1 MRRFTS
7 RNYMRAA
14 LPVPASLL
22 VLAALGCS
30 AADPPRDGSSAQP
43 PVSCASG
50 DCGDQ
55 PAPVGAAVSRTKLA
69 VLPQTKAA
77 PQISSFSPSN
87 GAIGSGLT
95 ITGSAFTGAT
105 AVWIGS
111 AHDAAFS
118 VVSATEIKVTVPADA
133 PLGAQQLAVIMPGAA
148 AFSTT
153 NFSVLQQA
161 IAATEISSLSPSNGA
176 IGSGLTIT
184 GSAFT
189 GATAV
194 WIGSAHDAAFSVVS
208 ASEIKVTV
216 PADAP
221 LGAQQLAVIAPGGA
235 GFSGSDFTVQA
246 RSGSSSG
253 SSSSGGS
260 GSGGSGSGGS
270 GSSSSGGS
278 ASGSS
283 NSGGSGSGSSSSGSA
298 STGGSSSGGS
308 LVVKVSGNKLI
319 DGSGKPLQL
328 RGANMSGLEFVGVQG
343 GTVSTWGGTMPSWP
357 LFKTWGANAVRIPLN
372 VGSWLGLTTYTAHGQ
387 PATSFGS
394 EVIADPQGNYK
405 QTVISAVAA
414 AQASGFYVILD
425 LHWSAPR
432 VTLAGNTQYITPD
445 GQPEF
450 MNSSTDIPFWTSIA
464 QTFGTQATPSPGVSN
479 AGVVFEL
486 FNEPYIDYYASGST
500 LYGLMLNGGTV
511 SKYTWAVG
519 AYSVSPTGGV
529 GIAGYQQALN
539 AIRGA
544 GANNVCIV
552 NGPSWAQEG
561 QNYKQWFPTD
571 TLSPPQLAAGWH
583 PYPNGTY
590 PYSNGDVYGQIGS
603 DTGAGTA
610 SFAQWFQVILNNGTP
625 VIITEDGGEGGTSA
639 TSGEPHMAYM
649 ESWADAQFAS
659 YIAWEWTEPQTYGT
673 AVTNDFLTAYGA
685 DGQSILP
692 TEGAGV
698 TLYNWLLSR

>member
-1 MRRFTS
+1 MRRFTPE
-7 RNYMRAA
+7 NYKRAA
-14 LPVPASLL
+14 LPVAASLL
-22 VLAALGCS
+22 VFAALGCS
-30 AADPPRDGSSAQP
+30 AADPSQSGSSVQALAP
-43 PVSCASG
+43 CASE

-55 PAPVGAAVSRTKLA
+55 ARGRPLGVAFSGANLTVQKQA
-69 VLPQTKAA
+69 QAA
-77 PQISSFSPSN
+77 PEIASFSPSAGAIGSGLTIMGSAFTGATAVWIGSAHDITFSVVSASEITAKIPADAPLGAQQLAVIVPGGAAFSGAN
-87 GAIGSGLT
+87 FTVQQQAQSAPEIASFSPSAGAIGSGLT

-118 VVSATEIKVTVPADA
+118 VVSANEITVKIPADA
-133 PLGAQQLAVIMPGAA
+133 PLGAQQLAVIVPGGA
-148 AFSTT
+148 AFSA
-153 NFSVLQQA
+153 SD
-161 IAATEISSLSPSNGA
+161 
-176 IGSGLTIT
+176 LT
-184 GSAFT
+184 
-189 GATAV
+189 V
-194 WIGSAHDAAFSVVS
+194 R
-208 ASEIKVTV
+208 
-216 PADAP
+216 
-221 LGAQQLAVIAPGGA
+221 A
-235 GFSGSDFTVQA
+235 G
-246 RSGSSSG
+246 SGSSSG
-253 SSSSGGS
+253 TSSGSSSAGSS
-260 GSGGSGSGGS
+260 GSGGSTSGSSGSGGS
-270 GSSSSGGS
+270 TSGSSGSGGS
-278 ASGSS
+278 TSGSS
-283 NSGGSGSGSSSSGSA
+283 G
-298 STGGSSSGGS
+298 SGGS
-308 LVVKVSGNKLI
+308 LAVTVSGNKLI
-319 DGSGKPLQL
+319 DGNGKSLQL

-343 GTVSTWGGTMPSWP
+343 GTVGTWGGTIPSWP
-357 LFKTWGANAVRIPLN
+357 LFKAWGANAVRIPLN

-394 EVIADPQGNYK
+394 KVIADPQGDYK

-432 VTLAGNTQYITPD
+432 VTLDGNTQYITPD

-450 MNSSTDIPFWTSIA
+450 MNSSTDIPFWTSMA
-464 QTFGTQATPSPGVSN
+464 QTFGTQATPQPGVSN
-479 AGVVFEL
+479 AGVIFEL

-511 SKYTWAVG
+511 STYTWAVG
-519 AYSVSPTGGV
+519 AYNVSPAGGV

-552 NGPSWAQEG
+552 NGPSWTQEAE
-561 QNYKQWFPTD
+561 NYKQWFPTD

-590 PYSNGDVYGQIGS
+590 PYTNGDVYGQIGS
-603 DTGAGTA
+603 DTGAGTS
-610 SFAQWFQVILNNGTP
+610 SFAQWFQAILNNGTP
-625 VIITEDGGEGGTSA
+625 VIITEDGGEGGASA

-673 AVTNDFLTAYGA
+673 AETNDFLTVYGSN
-685 DGQSILP
+685 GQSILP
-692 TEGAGV
+692 IEGAGV

>member
-1 MRRFTS
+1 MRRMTFRT
-7 RNYMRAA
+7 Y
-14 LPVPASLL
+14 LPVSASLL
-22 VLAALGCS
+22 VFAALGCS
-30 AADPPRDGSSAQP
+30 AADPPRSGSSVQTTA
-43 PVSCASG
+43 SCASG

-55 PAPVGAAVSRTKLA
+55 PRAGPLSVAFSGTKSA
-69 VLPQTKAA
+69 VLQQAQTA
-77 PQISSFSPSN
+77 PEITSFSPSE

-95 ITGSAFTGAT
+95 LIGSAFTGAT

-111 AHDAAFS
+111 AHDATFS
-118 VVSATEIKVTVPADA
+118 VVSASEITATVPADA
-133 PLGAQQLAVIMPGAA
+133 PLGAQQLAVLVPGGA
-148 AFSTT
+148 AFSGT
-153 NFSVLQQA
+153 NFTVLQQA
-161 IAATEISSLSPSNGA
+161 PAAPQITSFSPSDGA
-176 IGSGLTIT
+176 IGSRLTIT

-189 GATAV
+189 GTTAV
-194 WIGSAHDAAFSVVS
+194 WIGSAHDATFSVVS
-208 ASEIKVTV
+208 ASEITATV

-235 GFSGSDFTVQA
+235 AFSGTNFTVQA
-246 RSGSSSG
+246 GGGSTSGGSSSSGSTSGGSTSSGSTSSGSTSGGSTSSGSTSSG
-253 SSSSGGS
+253 SSSSG
-260 GSGGSGSGGS
+260 
-270 GSSSSGGS
+270 
-278 ASGSS
+278 
-283 NSGGSGSGSSSSGSA
+283 
-298 STGGSSSGGS
+298 STSGGS
-308 LVVKVSGNKLI
+308 LVVTVSGNKLI
-319 DGSGKPLQL
+319 NGNGKALQL
-328 RGANMSGLEFVGVQG
+328 RGANMSGLEFIGVQG
-343 GTVSTWGGTMPSWP
+343 GTVSTWAGTLPSWP

-432 VTLAGNTQYITPD
+432 VTLDGNTQYITPD

-450 MNSSTDIPFWTSIA
+450 MNASTDIPFWTSIA
-464 QTFGTQATPSPGVSN
+464 QTFGTQATPQSGVSN
-479 AGVVFEL
+479 SGVLFEL

-511 SKYTWAVG
+511 STYTWAVG
-519 AYSVSPTGGV
+519 SYKVSPTGGV
-529 GIAGYQQALN
+529 KIAGYQQALN

-552 NGPSWAQEG
+552 NGPSWAQEAE
-561 QNYKQWFPTD
+561 NYKQWFPTD

-603 DTGAGTA
+603 DPGAGTS
-610 SFAQWFQVILNNGTP
+610 SFAQWFQAILNNGTP
-625 VIITEDGGEGGTSA
+625 VLITEDGGEGGASA

-649 ESWADAQFAS
+649 ESWADTKFAS
-659 YIAWEWTEPQTYGT
+659 YIAWEWTEPQAYGT
-673 AVTNDFLTAYGA
+673 AETNDFLTVYGSNR
-685 DGQSILP
+685 QSILP
-692 TEGAGV
+692 IEGAGV
-698 TLYNWLLSR
+698 TLYDWLLSH

>member
-7 RNYMRAA
+7 KHYKRAA

-22 VLAALGCS
+22 VFAALGCS
-30 AADPPRDGSSAQP
+30 GADPARSGSLAT
-43 PVSCASG
+43 CASG

-55 PAPVGAAVSRTKLA
+55 SRVGPVGAALSE
-69 VLPQTKAA
+69 AA
-77 PQISSFSPSN
+77 PAITSFTPSE

-95 ITGSAFTGAT
+95 LTGSAFTGAT

-111 AHDAAFS
+111 AHDTAFS
-118 VVSATEIKVTVPADA
+118 VVSATEITATVPADA
-133 PLGAQQLAVIMPGAA
+133 PLGAQQLAVITPGGA
-148 AFSTT
+148 AFSGT
-153 NFSVLQQA
+153 NFTVLQQA
-161 IAATEISSLSPSNGA
+161 AQAAPEQAQAGLEITSFSPSGGA
-176 IGSGLTIT
+176 IGSGLTLT

-194 WIGSAHDAAFSVVS
+194 WIGSAHDTAFSVVS
-208 ASEIKVTV
+208 ATEITATV

-221 LGAQQLAVIAPGGA
+221 LGAQQLAVITPGGA
-235 GFSGSDFTVQA
+235 AFSGSDFTVQA
-246 RSGSSSG
+246 GSGSSSGASSSGGSSSGGSSSAGSSSSG
-253 SSSSGGS
+253 SSSSGSSSAGS
-260 GSGGSGSGGS
+260 GSAGSGS
-270 GSSSSGGS
+270 
-278 ASGSS
+278 A
-283 NSGGSGSGSSSSGSA
+283 
-298 STGGSSSGGS
+298 GS
-308 LVVKVSGNKLI
+308 LAVTVSGNKLI
-319 DGSGKPLQL
+319 DGNGNGLQL

-343 GTVSTWGGTMPSWP
+343 GTVSTWSGTIPSWP

-394 EVIADPQGNYK
+394 EVMADPQGNYK

-425 LHWSAPR
+425 LHWSAPQ
-432 VTLAGNTQYITPD
+432 VTLDGNTQYITPD

-450 MNSSTDIPFWTSIA
+450 MNSSTDIPFWTSMA
-464 QTFGTQATPSPGVSN
+464 QTFGTQAAPQPGVSN
-479 AGVVFEL
+479 AGVIFEL
-486 FNEPYIDYYASGST
+486 FNEPYIDDYASGST

-511 SKYTWAVG
+511 STYNWAIG

-529 GIAGYQQALN
+529 AIAGYQQALN

-552 NGPSWAQEG
+552 NGPSWAQEAA
-561 QNYKQWFPTD
+561 NYKQWFPTD
-571 TLSPPQLAAGWH
+571 TLSSPQLAAGWH

-603 DTGAGTA
+603 DPGAGTS
-610 SFAQWFQVILNNGTP
+610 SFAQGFQAILNNGTP

-673 AVTNDFLTAYGA
+673 SDTNDFLTVYGS
-685 DGQSILP
+685 DGQSVLP
-692 TEGAGV
+692 IEGAGV
-698 TLYNWLLSR
+698 TLNNWLLSH

>member
-1 MRRFTS
+1 MRMS
-7 RNYMRAA
+7 RNYTRAA
-14 LPVPASLL
+14 LPVSLL
-22 VLAALGCS
+22 VFAALGCS
-30 AADPPRDGSSAQP
+30 SADPSA
-43 PVSCASG
+43 SCASG

-55 PAPVGAAVSRTKLA
+55 SLPLEAAFSRTALQQA
-69 VLPQTKAA
+69 NAA
-77 PQISSFSPSN
+77 PEITSFSPSE

-111 AHDAAFS
+111 AHDATFS
-118 VVSATEIKVTVPADA
+118 VVSASKITATVPADA
-133 PLGAQQLAVIMPGAA
+133 PLGARQLAVITRGGA
-148 AFSTT
+148 AFSGT
-153 NFSVLQQA
+153 NFTVLQQA
-161 IAATEISSLSPSNGA
+161 QAAPEITGFSPSEGA

-189 GATAV
+189 GTTAV
-194 WIGSAHDAAFSVVS
+194 WIGSAHDATFSVVS
-208 ASEIKVTV
+208 ASEITATI

-235 GFSGSDFTVQA
+235 AFSGSNFTVQA
-246 RSGSSSG
+246 GSGSSSGGSSSG
-253 SSSSGGS
+253 SSSSAG
-260 GSGGSGSGGS
+260 
-270 GSSSSGGS
+270 SSSGGS
-278 ASGSS
+278 
-283 NSGGSGSGSSSSGSA
+283 SSS
-298 STGGSSSGGS
+298 GSSSGGS

-319 DGSGKPLQL
+319 DGNGNPLQL

-343 GTVSTWGGTMPSWP
+343 GTVSTWGGTIPNWP

-394 EVIADPQGNYK
+394 EVIADPQGDYK

-425 LHWSAPR
+425 LHWSAPQ
-432 VTLAGNTQYITPD
+432 VTLDGNTQYITPD

-450 MNSSTDIPFWTSIA
+450 MNTSTDIPFWTAIA
-464 QTFGTQATPSPGVSN
+464 QTFGTQATPKSGVSN
-479 AGVVFEL
+479 AGVIFEL

-511 SKYTWAVG
+511 STYTWAVG

-552 NGPSWAQEG
+552 NGPSWTQEAE
-561 QNYKQWFPTD
+561 NYKQWFPTD

-590 PYSNGDVYGQIGS
+590 PYSNGDVYGQIGN
-603 DTGAGTA
+603 DTGGGTS
-610 SFAQWFQVILNNGTP
+610 SFAQWFQAILNNGTP

-659 YIAWEWTEPQTYGT
+659 YIAWEWTEPQAYGT
-673 AVTNDFLTAYGA
+673 AETNDFLTAYGS

-692 TEGAGV
+692 IEGAGV
-698 TLYNWLLSR
+698 TLYNWLSSQ

>member
-7 RNYMRAA
+7 RTYKRAA
-14 LPVPASLL
+14 LPALLIFAAFGCAGSVQTLAS
-22 VLAALGCS
+22 C
-30 AADPPRDGSSAQP
+30 D
-43 PVSCASG
+43 SG

-55 PAPVGAAVSRTKLA
+55 PGAGPSGAALSGT
-69 VLPQTKAA
+69 VLRQAQTS
-77 PQISSFSPSN
+77 PEITSFSPSE
-87 GAIGSGLT
+87 GAIGSRLT
-95 ITGSAFTGAT
+95 ITGSAFR
-105 AVWIGS
+105 
-111 AHDAAFS
+111 
-118 VVSATEIKVTVPADA
+118 
-133 PLGAQQLAVIMPGAA
+133 
-148 AFSTT
+148 
-153 NFSVLQQA
+153 
-161 IAATEISSLSPSNGA
+161 
-176 IGSGLTIT
+176 
-184 GSAFT
+184 

-208 ASEIKVTV
+208 ASEITATV

-235 GFSGSDFTVQA
+235 AFSGTNFTVLQQAQAAAPPITGVSAPEITSFSPSEGAIGSSLTITGSAFTGATAVWIGSAHDAVFSVVSASEITATVPADAPLGAQQLAVIAPGGAAFSGSDFTVVA
-246 RSGSSSG
+246 DSGSSSGSSSPGGSSSGSSSSGSSGPGGSSSG

-260 GSGGSGSGGS
+260 
-270 GSSSSGGS
+270 SSGGS
-278 ASGSS
+278 SS
-283 NSGGSGSGSSSSGSA
+283 L
-298 STGGSSSGGS
+298 GS
-308 LVVKVSGNKLI
+308 LAVTVSGNKLV
-319 DGSGKPLQL
+319 DGGGKSLQL
-328 RGANMSGLEFVGVQG
+328 RGANMSGLEFIGVQG
-343 GTVSTWGGTMPSWP
+343 GNVSTWSGTIPSWP
-357 LFKTWGANAVRIPLN
+357 LFQTWGANAVRIPLN

-394 EVIADPQGNYK
+394 KVIADPQGDYK

-414 AQASGFYVILD
+414 AQASGLYVILD
-425 LHWSAPR
+425 LHWSAPQ
-432 VTLAGNTQYITPD
+432 VTLDGNTQYITPD

-464 QTFGTQATPSPGVSN
+464 QTFGTQATPQPGVSN
-479 AGVVFEL
+479 AGVIFEL
-486 FNEPYIDYYASGST
+486 FNEPYIDYYASGPT

-511 SKYTWAVG
+511 STYTWAIG

-552 NGPSWAQEG
+552 NGPSWAQEA

-590 PYSNGDVYGQIGS
+590 PYSNGDVYGQIGA
-603 DTGAGTA
+603 DPGGGTS
-610 SFAQWFQVILNNGTP
+610 SFSQWFEAILNNGIP

-659 YIAWEWTEPQTYGT
+659 YIAWEWTEPQAYGT
-673 AVTNDFLTAYGA
+673 SETNDFLTVFGS

-692 TEGAGV
+692 IEGAGV
-698 TLYNWLLSR
+698 TLHDWLSSH

>member
-1 MRRFTS
+1 MRMS
-7 RNYMRAA
+7 RNYTRAA
-14 LPVPASLL
+14 LPVSLL
-22 VLAALGCS
+22 VFAALGCS
-30 AADPPRDGSSAQP
+30 SADPSRSGSSVQTASALQQAQ
-43 PVSCASG
+43 
-50 DCGDQ
+50 
-55 PAPVGAAVSRTKLA
+55 
-69 VLPQTKAA
+69 AA
-77 PQISSFSPSN
+77 PEITSFSPSE

-111 AHDAAFS
+111 AHDATFS
-118 VVSATEIKVTVPADA
+118 VVSASEITATVPADA
-133 PLGAQQLAVIMPGAA
+133 PLGAQQLAVITPGGA
-148 AFSTT
+148 AFSGTT
-153 NFSVLQQA
+153 FTVLQQA
-161 IAATEISSLSPSNGA
+161 QAAPEQAQAAPEITGFSPSEGA

-194 WIGSAHDAAFSVVS
+194 WFGSAHDATFSVVS
-208 ASEIKVTV
+208 ASEITATI

-221 LGAQQLAVIAPGGA
+221 LGAQQLAVITPGGA
-235 GFSGSDFTVQA
+235 AFSGSNFTVQA
-246 RSGSSSG
+246 GSGSSSGGSSSG
-253 SSSSGGS
+253 SSSSAG
-260 GSGGSGSGGS
+260 
-270 GSSSSGGS
+270 SSSGGS
-278 ASGSS
+278 I
-283 NSGGSGSGSSSSGSA
+283 SGGSSSGGSSSATSSSGGSSSTGSSSS
-298 STGGSSSGGS
+298 GSSSGGS

-319 DGSGKPLQL
+319 DGNGNPLQL

-343 GTVSTWGGTMPSWP
+343 GTVSTWGGTIPNWPS
-357 LFKTWGANAVRIPLN
+357 FKTWGANAVRIPLN

-387 PATSFGS
+387 PATGFGS
-394 EVIADPQGNYK
+394 EVIADPQGDYK

-425 LHWSAPR
+425 LHWSAPQ
-432 VTLAGNTQYITPD
+432 VTLDGNTQYITPD

-464 QTFGTQATPSPGVSN
+464 QTFGTQATPQSGVSN
-479 AGVVFEL
+479 AGVIFEL

-511 SKYTWAVG
+511 STYSWAVG

-552 NGPSWAQEG
+552 NGPSWTQEAE
-561 QNYKQWFPTD
+561 NYKQWFPTD
-571 TLSPPQLAAGWH
+571 TLSTPQLAAGWH

-590 PYSNGDVYGQIGS
+590 PYSDGDVYGLIGN
-603 DTGAGTA
+603 DPGGGTS
-610 SFAQWFQVILNNGTP
+610 SFAQWFQAILNNGTP

-639 TSGEPHMAYM
+639 TGGEPHMAYM

-659 YIAWEWTEPQTYGT
+659 YIAWEWTEPQAYGT
-673 AVTNDFLTAYGA
+673 AETNNLLTVYGS

-692 TEGAGV
+692 IEGAGV
-698 TLYNWLLSR
+698 TLYNWLLSH

>member
-1 MRRFTS
+1 MRMS
-7 RNYMRAA
+7 RNYTRAA
-14 LPVPASLL
+14 LPVSLL
-22 VLAALGCS
+22 VFAALGCS
-30 AADPPRDGSSAQP
+30 SADPSRSGSSEQTASALQQAQ
-43 PVSCASG
+43 
-50 DCGDQ
+50 
-55 PAPVGAAVSRTKLA
+55 
-69 VLPQTKAA
+69 AA
-77 PQISSFSPSN
+77 PEITSFSPSE

-111 AHDAAFS
+111 AHDATFS
-118 VVSATEIKVTVPADA
+118 VVSASEIKATVSADA
-133 PLGAQQLAVIMPGAA
+133 PIGAQQLAVITPGGA
-148 AFSTT
+148 AFSGT
-153 NFSVLQQA
+153 NFTVLQQA
-161 IAATEISSLSPSNGA
+161 QAAPEQAQAAPEITGFSPSEGA

-194 WIGSAHDAAFSVVS
+194 WLGSAHDATFSVVS
-208 ASEIKVTV
+208 ASEITATI

-221 LGAQQLAVIAPGGA
+221 LGAQQLAVITPGGA
-235 GFSGSDFTVQA
+235 AFSRSNFTVQA
-246 RSGSSSG
+246 GSGSISGGSSSG
-253 SSSSGGS
+253 SSSSAGS
-260 GSGGSGSGGS
+260 TSGGSSAAAS
-270 GSSSSGGS
+270 SSAASSSGGS
-278 ASGSS
+278 
-283 NSGGSGSGSSSSGSA
+283 SSS
-298 STGGSSSGGS
+298 GSSSGGS

-319 DGSGKPLQL
+319 DGNGNPLQL

-343 GTVSTWGGTMPSWP
+343 GTVSTWGGTIPNWPS
-357 LFKTWGANAVRIPLN
+357 FKTWGANAVRIPLN

-394 EVIADPQGNYK
+394 AVIADPQGDYK

-425 LHWSAPR
+425 LHWSAPQ
-432 VTLAGNTQYITPD
+432 VTLDGNTQYLTPD

-464 QTFGTQATPSPGVSN
+464 QTFGTQATPQSGVSN
-479 AGVVFEL
+479 AGVIFEL

-511 SKYTWAVG
+511 STYSWAVG

-552 NGPSWAQEG
+552 NGPSWAQEAE
-561 QNYKQWFPTD
+561 NYKQWFPTD
-571 TLSPPQLAAGWH
+571 TLSTPQLAAGWH

-590 PYSNGDVYGQIGS
+590 PYSNGDVYGLIGN
-603 DTGAGTA
+603 DPGGGTS
-610 SFAQWFQVILNNGTP
+610 SFAQWFQAILNNGTP

-659 YIAWEWTEPQTYGT
+659 YIAWEWTEPQAYGT
-673 AVTNDFLTAYGA
+673 AETNNLLTVYGS

-692 TEGAGV
+692 IEGAGV
-698 TLYNWLLSR
+698 TLYNWLLSH